1 MVDAVN
7 VYGASWNLHS
17 VNHIRDVI
25 TAGWKRTNHR
35 LPLEN
40 RRMGEDGN
48 RIGRMKRREFLGA
61 IGAAAASAIASPA
74 LAQNPIEAL
83 LQSPRRGQWRD
94 EFDAGR
100 GESQPGISNVPV
112 FSDQTPIM
120 IEQAIDE
127 YRRISNDGG
136 WPVVPANE
144 KLQLGVASKNV
155 PILRR
160 RLMVSGDLSAS
171 AGNSAVFDTWVDG
184 AVRRFQARH
193 GLPSDGVLGKYSY
206 AAMNIPASIR
216 LGQLETNLVR
226 LRSMSGF
233 LGDRYVMVNIP
244 AAQIEAVEGTAV
256 AQRHTAVVGKI
267 DRQTP
272 ILNSKIHEVIL
283 NPFWTAP
290 KSIIQKDII
299 PLMRKDPT
307 YMEKNNIRVF
317 NEATGEE
324 IPITAVDWNTDD
336 AVNYMLRQD
345 PGKINA
351 MASTKINFHNPH
363 AVYMHDTPQQSLFGQ
378 IERFHSSG
386 CVRVQNVRDLVSWL
400 LRETPGWDR
409 THIEQ
414 AIAAGQNMPIAVANP
429 VPLYF
434 TYITAWSTDPGV
446 IHFRDDIYRR
456 DGVEELSLQTTSL

>member
-1 MVDAVN
+1 
-7 VYGASWNLHS
+7 
-17 VNHIRDVI
+17 
-25 TAGWKRTNHR
+25 
-35 LPLEN
+35 
-40 RRMGEDGN
+40 
-48 RIGRMKRREFLGA
+48 MKRRDFLAALGA
-61 IGAAAASAIASPA
+61 GAAGSIVAGRAF
-74 LAQNPIEAL
+74 AQNPIDAL
-83 LQSPRRGQWRD
+83 LQSPRRGAWSD
-94 EFDAGR
+94 EFDAR
-100 GESQPGISNVPV
+100 ASETRPGTSTVPV
-112 FSDQTPIM
+112 FSEQTPGF
-120 IEQAIDE
+120 IEAAMDD
-127 YRRISNDGG
+127 YRRIAANGG
-136 WPVVPANE
+136 WPVVPATD
-144 KLQLGVASKNV
+144 KLELGAAS
-155 PILRR
+155 PAISALRK
-160 RLMVSGDLSAS
+160 RLIISGDLAPD
-171 AGNSAVFDTWVDG
+171 AGESPVFDSWVEG

-193 GLPSDGVLGKYSY
+193 GLPADGVLGKYTF
-206 AAMNIPASIR
+206 AAMNIPANIR

-244 AAQIEAVEGTAV
+244 AAAIEVVEYGKV
-256 AQRHTAVVGKI
+256 VQRHTAVVGKI

-299 PLMRKDPT
+299 PLMQKDPT
-307 YMEKNNIRVF
+307 YLTRNNIRIL

-324 IPITAVDWNTDD
+324 VAPESIDWNSDQAVD
-336 AVNYMLRQD
+336 YMLRQD

-400 LRETPGWDR
+400 LRSTPGYNR
-409 THIEQ
+409 QEIERI
-414 AIAAGQNMPIAVANP
+414 IATGVNTPILLAEP

-434 TYITAWSTDPGV
+434 TYITAWSVEPGIV
-446 IHFRDDIYRR
+446 EFRDDIYQR
-456 DGVEELSLQTTSL
+456 DGVEELALDSTAL

>member
-1 MVDAVN
+1 
-7 VYGASWNLHS
+7 
-17 VNHIRDVI
+17 
-25 TAGWKRTNHR
+25 
-35 LPLEN
+35 
-40 RRMGEDGN
+40 
-48 RIGRMKRREFLGA
+48 MKRRDFLTGVGA
-61 IGAAAASAIASPA
+61 GLAATGLGGRAF
-74 LAQNPIEAL
+74 AQNPIDAL
-83 LQSPRRGQWRD
+83 LQSPKRGQWSD
-94 EFDAGR
+94 QFDARR
-100 GESQPGISNVPV
+100 GDAKPGVSQVPV
-112 FSDQTPIM
+112 FSEQTPGF
-120 IEQAIDE
+120 IEAAMDD
-127 YRRISNDGG
+127 YRRIAGSGG

-144 KLQLGVASKNV
+144 KLQLGSQSPSVTA
-155 PILRR
+155 LRR
-160 RLMVSGDLSAS
+160 RLIISGDLNADSGES
-171 AGNSAVFDTWVDG
+171 PVFDSWVEA

-206 AAMNIPASIR
+206 AAMNVPAATR

-244 AAQIEAVEGTAV
+244 AAAIEAVEAGKV

-272 ILNSKIHEVIL
+272 ILASKIHEVIL

-299 PLMRKDPT
+299 PLMQKDPT
-307 YMEKNNIRVF
+307 YLSRNNIRII

-324 IPITAVDWNTDD
+324 IPAESVNWNSED
-336 AVNYMLRQD
+336 ATKYMLRQD

-400 LRETPGWDR
+400 LRDTPGWTR
-409 THIEQ
+409 QEIERI
-414 AIAAGQNMPIAVANP
+414 IATGSNTPVLLGEPIP
-429 VPLYF
+429 VYF
-434 TYITAWSTDPGV
+434 TYITAWSVYPGV
-446 IHFRDDIYRR
+446 VDFRDDIYQR
-456 DGVEELSLQTTSL
+456 DGVEELALGTEALIDSDNALALPAN